1 MAIIIRRF
9 LLEES
14 RPKFVTTDPQ
24 SVLLTSTLAVFDTP
38 TKSNGFWVRH
48 LCVWAISH
56 CAQRAMSHTRH
67 RVTREMDR
75 SQKS

>member
-24 SVLLTSTLAVFDTP
+24 SVLFDFHA
-38 TKSNGFWVRH
+38 SRF
-48 LCVWAISH
+48 
-56 CAQRAMSHTRH
+56 
-67 RVTREMDR
+67 
-75 SQKS
+75 